1 MSKPVGPGRI
11 GSARRF
17 LQVFSELVD
26 FLPSVEEKRDMQE
39 SLKALISYLQ
49 NAQRDLE
56 QLPTR
61 DDMDQLSVALKRVE
75 MLLGRA
81 EDNPLISRAFGIE
94 QKRSRKVKQVSP
106 QASERTKYILS
117 ELERLT
123 IDQMRDA
130 LSRDPKYTTN
140 DLREIAVI
148 LGVRANSR
156 VSRETLANQVTVRIA
171 NKRGYESLGGMKE
184 EKPASNGELE
194 KP

>member
-17 LQVFSELVD
+17 LHVFSELVE
-26 FLPSVEEKRDMQE
+26 FLPTVEEKRDMQN

-56 QLPTR
+56 QIPTR

-75 MLLGRA
+75 MLLARA

-117 ELERLT
+117 ELKRLT

-130 LSRDPKYTTN
+130 LSRDPKYTTK

-171 NKRGYESLGGMKE
+171 NDRGYKSLGGFT
-184 EKPASNGELE
+184 NGEPPNNGETENL
-194 KP
+194 